1 MTRDRGA
8 HRRLRGRR
16 RLRHQR
22 GKSPLR
28 RHIGLAGIERFF
40 DETLSAGAA
49 PVELAIDLRVQH
61 AVHEELSAA
70 VETFG
75 AIGAVG
81 VAAFTAVSVA
91 AQLIVSSAMDHF
103 AIMGTDLHL
112 FTPGRAVGIILL
124 VIGAI
129 LVVKA

>member
-1 MTRDRGA
+1 MLFRSWLG
-8 HRRLRGRR
+8 GV
-16 RLRHQR
+16 
-22 GKSPLR
+22 
-28 RHIGLAGIERFF
+28 IGSMLVVLANR
-40 DETLSAGAA
+40 
-49 PVELAIDLRVQH
+49 
-61 AVHEELSAA
+61 
-70 VETFG
+70 

>member
-1 MTRDRGA
+1 LTTSGSLQASASVHASGGVFLCLFVLPFLGRAWVSGA
-8 HRRLRGRR
+8 
-16 RLRHQR
+16 
-22 GKSPLR
+22 
-28 RHIGLAGIERFF
+28 
-40 DETLSAGAA
+40 AGA
-49 PVELAIDLRVQH
+49 PWWSWLGGVIGSMLVVLANR
-61 AVHEELSAA
+61 
-70 VETFG
+70 